1 MMLDICGRGEEWV
14 TLILLKQRERLKR
27 LALEG
32 NEKGFK
38 MNTKDKKLKI
48 KAFINYIAK
57 RCQKSKV
64 KNTIRQIEDKMK
76 PVMEIKE
83 SFIKNRYISL

>member
-1 MMLDICGRGEEWV
+1 MLDMCGRGEEWV

-38 MNTKDKKLKI
+38 TNTKDKKLKI
-48 KAFINYIAK
+48 KALISYIAR
-57 RCQKSKV
+57 RC
-64 KNTIRQIEDKMK
+64 
-76 PVMEIKE
+76 
-83 SFIKNRYISL
+83 